1 MLAYY
6 NISNHSHI
14 NPAVLIM
21 ALALCRIQI
30 IRDRVPQL
38 CARKCRQFYM
48 TDHEQLDQ
56 QRPLLG
62 GFEQRQYFKERVNE
76 TYYSLDVSS

>member
-1 MLAYY
+1 VVEDF
-6 NISNHSHI
+6 HSHVI
-14 NPAVLIM
+14 PSGLIIT
-21 ALALCRIQI
+21 LALCRIQTI
-30 IRDRVPQL
+30 CGRVPQF
-38 CARKCRQFYM
+38 CARKYRQFYR

-76 TYYSLDVSS
+76 TYYSLDISSW